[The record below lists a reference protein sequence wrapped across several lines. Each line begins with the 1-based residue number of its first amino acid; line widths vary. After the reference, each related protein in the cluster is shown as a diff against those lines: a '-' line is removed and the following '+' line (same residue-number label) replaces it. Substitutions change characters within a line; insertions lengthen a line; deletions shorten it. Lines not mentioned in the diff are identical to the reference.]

1 MKPNFALTLSFE
13 GIGLLHRSFPGWQRV
28 GEVTLENTAL
38 AEELAKLRETAVAL
52 EPSGMFSKLV
62 IPNEQI
68 RYLTF
73 EDSAR
78 GADATAQAVRE
89 SLEGAT
95 PYAVEDL
102 SYDWS
107 VGGGYV
113 YVAAVA
119 RETLDEAED
128 FAAEHRFAPCCFV
141 AIPEAGSFV
150 GEPFFGKTRHAAEI
164 LPAGE
169 DVERETAP
177 IRIIA
182 PASHGETG
190 TPADSS
196 QAEPPATTV
205 PDEAGQEVGD
215 EPELQ
220 GGGPGPAQTGANAE
234 PADAPAVAFSSI
246 RASRQSGPAP
256 TQPLTAESRISVLP
270 GRKPSGPRPG
280 NGASASGSA
289 GKGKWGRRTKPE
301 AAQKPAR
308 TPSANQ
314 ETGTIGTSSGG
325 AVPAPG
331 VSTAETE
338 KPAAAVR
345 LLRRAGQA
353 FSGLGAALGSGNG
366 RKARAAKK
374 PTGPGGDTRA
384 TASAQAARSGGK
396 GFGASFTSNRG
407 SRRALAA
414 GTTKASEEAQRMTVF
429 GARGRTEDKSRFIG
443 LVLSALLLLALAG
456 VAAWAS
462 IFMDEGLSRFL
473 PGGQDETELADV
485 PSAGSDAETIEVPP
499 VVAVEEPAAPDL
511 PTEDAAAED
520 PPVQEN
526 AEDMAAL
533 PGPDAQD
540 GPDPAIDDAVRDAL
554 TGGGDGQQSP
564 DGAAARYAAT
574 GIWQLAPQ
582 TPRPPA
588 SAGLDAFYKTS
599 IDRDLRAQDGVARPE
614 LALMLPDE
622 PPPIPIAPPPPGTRP
637 EPPEPPELVE
647 ATEDGALSPEGVRI
661 FAGPPPVTPP
671 EFPERPEFVAGA
683 VSGEEIETLASL
695 RPRTRPGEIGPETAE
710 EGAEAPDDP
719 PFDLRPRIR
728 PDDIEDSAAANEAES
743 VPDGNDTEADAPD
756 SETDTAIEDRDG
768 AVANPDL
775 GPFNDVEPQAVAVSL
790 TPRPRP
796 EGFRET
802 VSRLRAADEDRLEAA
817 AEQALAPDIPSSAT
831 VAKQATER
839 NVLNLRKVNLI
850 GIYGA
855 AEDRRALVRLSSGR
869 YRKVQ
874 VGDRLDGG
882 QVAAIS
888 EEELRYVKGGRSVIL
903 RMPRG

>member
-1 MKPNFALTLSFE
+1 
-13 GIGLLHRSFPGWQRV
+13 
-28 GEVTLENTAL
+28 
-38 AEELAKLRETAVAL
+38 
-52 EPSGMFSKLV
+52 
-62 IPNEQI
+62 
-68 RYLTF
+68 
-73 EDSAR
+73 
-78 GADATAQAVRE
+78 
-89 SLEGAT
+89 
-95 PYAVEDL
+95 
-102 SYDWS
+102 
-107 VGGGYV
+107 
-113 YVAAVA
+113 
-119 RETLDEAED
+119 
-128 FAAEHRFAPCCFV
+128 
-141 AIPEAGSFV
+141 
-150 GEPFFGKTRHAAEI
+150 
-164 LPAGE
+164 
-169 DVERETAP
+169 
-177 IRIIA
+177 
-182 PASHGETG
+182 
-190 TPADSS
+190 
-196 QAEPPATTV
+196 
-205 PDEAGQEVGD
+205 
-215 EPELQ
+215 
-220 GGGPGPAQTGANAE
+220 
-234 PADAPAVAFSSI
+234 
-246 RASRQSGPAP
+246 
-256 TQPLTAESRISVLP
+256 
-270 GRKPSGPRPG
+270 
-280 NGASASGSA
+280 
-289 GKGKWGRRTKPE
+289 
-301 AAQKPAR
+301 
-308 TPSANQ
+308 
-314 ETGTIGTSSGG
+314 
-325 AVPAPG
+325 
-331 VSTAETE
+331 
-338 KPAAAVR
+338 
-345 LLRRAGQA
+345 
-353 FSGLGAALGSGNG
+353 
-366 RKARAAKK
+366 
-374 PTGPGGDTRA
+374 
-384 TASAQAARSGGK
+384 
-396 GFGASFTSNRG
+396 
-407 SRRALAA
+407 
-414 GTTKASEEAQRMTVF
+414 
-429 GARGRTEDKSRFIG
+429 
-443 LVLSALLLLALAG
+443 
-456 VAAWAS
+456 
-462 IFMDEGLSRFL
+462 
-473 PGGQDETELADV
+473 
-485 PSAGSDAETIEVPP
+485 VPP
-499 VVAVEEPAAPDL
+499 VVAVEEPATPDL
-511 PTEDAAAED
+511 PAEDAAAED

-540 GPDPAIDDAVRDAL
+540 GPDPAIDNAVRDAL

-622 PPPIPIAPPPPGTRP
+622 PPPIPIAPLPPGTRP
-637 EPPEPPELVE
+637 EPSEPPELVE

-728 PDDIEDSAAANEAES
+728 PDDIEDSAAATEAES

-756 SETDTAIEDRDG
+756 SETDSAIEDRDG